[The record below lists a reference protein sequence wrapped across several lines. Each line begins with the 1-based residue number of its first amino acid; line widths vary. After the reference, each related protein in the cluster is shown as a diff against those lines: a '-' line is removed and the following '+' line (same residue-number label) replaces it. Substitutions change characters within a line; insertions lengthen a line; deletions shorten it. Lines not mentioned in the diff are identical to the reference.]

1 MNKHKVIPWLQCTS
15 DRKCDPVTALRRRA
29 TLRRKRL
36 TAKVPAKFQNTSLES
51 SMSDMAEYLQQRP
64 HQVGALHT
72 QATLMMRANRIKEAK
87 VLLERAL
94 NIDRAHVPSLID
106 MANVLIKMKKG
117 ELALKF
123 AAAAVSLSPHSSIAY
138 QTVGAALARI
148 EKYGPALKACRK
160 ALYYAEI
167 SHSDYQLASVHK
179 SIAALHK
186 IQGKTN
192 ASIPHLEMAIRL
204 CPDDTSNYS
213 RLSLSLVSEGRSR
226 ETHKYMRKLNNLT
239 GKKFIR

>member
-1 MNKHKVIPWLQCTS
+1 MCVCFAEGIGNQSVHKEILWFVNKNGEEEKHQIRS
-15 DRKCDPVTALRRRA
+15 N
-29 TLRRKRL
+29 KRL
-36 TAKVPAKFQNTSLES
+36 DHDRLKNNSIGNEDNGATTS
-51 SMSDMAEYLQQRP
+51 
-64 HQVGALHT
+64 
-72 QATLMMRANRIKEAK
+72 NRIEKHWAC
-87 VLLERAL
+87 
-94 NIDRAHVPSLID
+94 IH
-106 MANVLIKMKKG
+106 
-117 ELALKF
+117 
-123 AAAAVSLSPHSSIAY
+123 
-138 QTVGAALARI
+138 